1 VTRVFLWVSAG
12 PLGQLGASKKAS
24 WKNMEFNHNK
34 GRKEVYSRRKCCNG
48 KVRGQRK
55 HGTPGRWSKALK
67 AAGRVR
73 GGSEER

>member
-1 VTRVFLWVSAG
+1 MVSLEQARRLPG
-12 PLGQLGASKKAS
+12 RRDLRLEG
-24 WKNMEFNHNK
+24 NMEFNHNK